1 MMSEQPEPIGL
12 IIADLARLM
21 KRRFYDTLGENQLTM
36 AQSRALIFVSQN
48 EGVRRVDLAELL
60 EVKPIT
66 LARLLDQLTEAGL
79 VERRQ
84 DLSDRR
90 AFRIHLTPQA
100 QPYLDEIRAVGE
112 RVRSRALRGLS
123 QRDAEAA
130 TKTLLQIREN
140 LLGE

>member
-48 EGVRRVDLAELL
+48 EGVRQVDLAELL

-140 LLGE
+140 LLSE

>member
-1 MMSEQPEPIGL
+1 MDQQPEPIGL

-48 EGVRRVDLAELL
+48 EGVRQVDLAELL

-66 LARLLDQLTEAGL
+66 LARLLDQLMGEGL

-84 DLSDRR
+84 DPADRR
-90 AFRIHLTPQA
+90 AFRIYLTPAA
-100 QPYLDEIRAVGE
+100 QPYLDEIRAVGQ
-112 RVRSRALRGLS
+112 RVRDRALRGLN
-123 QRDAEAA
+123 REDAEAA
-130 TKTLLQIREN
+130 TKTLQRIREN